1 MEYQIQRGDNWHN
14 VISVTVPAVEVKP
27 ALDERYASLKNIRI
41 EGFRK
46 GKVPAHLVKKMYGKQ
61 VEAEA
66 FNPFISQAYQQ
77 IFKENEFDFLSAPEV
92 QNITFDEQ
100 TGLGFEFHFDI
111 RPIIEVTGLS
121 GMPVERI
128 VFDVTEEDV
137 EKTLQ
142 RLQQQNAMV
151 HNVDGEAQTG
161 HFVICDLQELD
172 RTGVPVLGRKLDDR
186 VIELKEGDEITEQLI
201 GVKAGEERRVRVTNE
216 KPATATLE
224 VQQDEHIIYQVQV
237 KEIKERRLPSL
248 DDEFAKDLGPY
259 ESMEAVRADIMTRL
273 QAQAQSDSMSHF
285 RQALE
290 DELIKRNAV
299 EVPPSMLEKYLEA
312 VVEDTRK
319 RSNSKMDVEQLRS
332 IFRPMAIRS
341 VKWILL
347 REQLIRDFQFT
358 ITDEE
363 LETRLSAIAAT
374 GEKGEQHVQELRNK
388 EELLRRFKDGMEEEK
403 VYDLLIK
410 EAVVQEVHESWS
422 KHQHGQ
428 GNESEE
434 QSEE

>member
-1 MEYQIQRGDNWHN
+1 LEYQIQRGDNWHN
-14 VISVTVPAVEVKP
+14 TISVTIPAAEVKP
-27 ALDERYASLKNIRI
+27 SLEERYASLKNVRL

-46 GKVPAHLVKKMYGKQ
+46 GKVPPHLVKRMYGKQ

-66 FNPFISQAYQQ
+66 FHPFIAQAYQQ
-77 IFKENEFDFLSAPEV
+77 IFKENEFDFLSNPEV
-92 QNITFDEQ
+92 SNIRFDDES
-100 TGLGFEFHFDI
+100 GLGFEFHFDI
-111 RPIIEVTGLS
+111 RPVLEVTGFR

-128 VFDVTEEDV
+128 ILEVNDEDV

-151 HNVDGEAQTG
+151 YNVDGEAQTS
-161 HFVICDLQELD
+161 HYVICDLQELD

-186 VIELKEGDEITEQLI
+186 VIELKEGDEITAQLLGI
-201 GVKAGEERRVRVTNE
+201 KAGEERRVRVTNE
-216 KPATATLE
+216 KPATQTLE
-224 VQQDEHIIYQVQV
+224 VQQDDHIIYSINV
-237 KEIKERRLPSL
+237 KEIKERRLPQL

-259 ESMEAVRADIMTRL
+259 ETMDAVRKDILARL
-273 QAQAQSDSMSHF
+273 QMQAQSDSMSHY

-290 DELIKRNAV
+290 DELIKRNSM
-299 EVPPSMLEKYLEA
+299 EVPPSMLENYLNA

-319 RSNSKMDVEQLRS
+319 RSKSKVDDEQLRS

-347 REQLIRDFQFT
+347 REQLIKDFQFT

-363 LETRLSAIAAT
+363 LETRLAAIAAT
-374 GEKGEQHVQELRNK
+374 GEQGENRVQELRNN
-388 EELLRRFKDGMEEEK
+388 EELMRRFKDGMEEEK
-403 VYDLLIK
+403 VYDLLNR
-410 EAVVQEVHESWS
+410 EAVIQEVHESWS
-422 KHQHGQ
+422 THQHGQ
-428 GNESEE
+428 GSETEE

>member
-1 MEYQIQRGDNWHN
+1 LDYQIQRGDDWHN
-14 VISVTVPAVEVKP
+14 TISVTIPAEEVKP
-27 ALDERYASLKNIRI
+27 ALDERYASLKNIRL

-46 GKVPAHLVKKMYGKQ
+46 GKVPPHLVKKMYGKQ
-61 VEAEA
+61 VESEA

-92 QNITFDEQ
+92 RNIRFDDQ
-100 TGLGFEFHFDI
+100 SGLGFEFHFDI
-111 RPIIEVTGLS
+111 RPVIEVTGFR
-121 GMPVERI
+121 GMPVERT
-128 VFDVTEEDV
+128 VFEVNDEDV

-151 HNVDGEAQTG
+151 YNVDGEAQTG
-161 HFVICDLQELD
+161 HYVICDLQELD

-186 VIELKEGDEITEQLI
+186 VIELKEGDEITAQLL
-201 GVKAGEERRVRVTNE
+201 GVKAGEERRVQVTNE
-216 KPATATLE
+216 KPAAQTLE
-224 VQQDEHIIYQVQV
+224 VQQDDHILYSITV
-237 KEIKERRLPSL
+237 KEIKERRLPQL

-259 ESMEAVRADIMTRL
+259 ETMAAVRKDIWDRL
-273 QAQAQSDSMSHF
+273 QMQAQSDSMSHF

-290 DELIKRNAV
+290 DELIKRNPM
-299 EVPPSMLEKYLEA
+299 EVPPSMLDKYLEA

-319 RSNSKMDVEQLRS
+319 RSKTKVDDEQLRS

-347 REQLIRDFQFT
+347 REQLIKDFQFA

-374 GEKGEQHVQELRNK
+374 GEPGEKRVEELRNN
-388 EELLRRFKDGMEEEK
+388 EELMRRFKDGMEEEK
-403 VYDLLIK
+403 VYDLLNR

-428 GNESEE
+428 GSETEE

>member
-224 VQQDEHIIYQVQV
+224 VQQDEHIIYQVKV

-248 DDEFAKDLGPY
+248 DDEFARDLGPY
-259 ESMEAVRADIMTRL
+259 ESMEAVRADIMKIGR
-273 QAQAQSDSMSHF
+273 ASC
-285 RQALE
+285 
-290 DELIKRNAV
+290 
-299 EVPPSMLEKYLEA
+299 
-312 VVEDTRK
+312 
-319 RSNSKMDVEQLRS
+319 
-332 IFRPMAIRS
+332 
-341 VKWILL
+341 
-347 REQLIRDFQFT
+347 RER
-358 ITDEE
+358 
-363 LETRLSAIAAT
+363 
-374 GEKGEQHVQELRNK
+374 V
-388 EELLRRFKDGMEEEK
+388 
-403 VYDLLIK
+403 
-410 EAVVQEVHESWS
+410 
-422 KHQHGQ
+422 
-428 GNESEE
+428 
-434 QSEE
+434 